1 MAIVLIS
8 IYILALS
15 LIFLYS
21 LGQLN
26 LLLNYRLAQK
36 KADTAQRFDF
46 TKTEEI
52 PWVTLQLP
60 LFNELYVVE
69 RLLEAVAQL
78 DYPKEKLEIQ
88 VLDDSTDESLEITA
102 QLVGGLK
109 EQGFLIEQIKRTNRQ
124 GFKAGALREGLA
136 YAKGEFI
143 AIFDADFIPQASF
156 LKQTVPYFKDSK
168 IGAVQTRWGHTNR
181 NFSVLTKSQAFA
193 LDAHFTIEQV
203 GRNSKNH
210 FINFNGT
217 AGVWRK
223 ACINDAGN
231 WQSDTLTEDLD
242 LSYRSQLKGWKFKYL
257 EHVETPAELP
267 MVISAARSQQFRW
280 NKGGAENFRKMKGR
294 LVNNK
299 DISVK
304 TKIHGLLHLLNSSMF
319 LSVFVVA
326 VLSIPML
333 YLKFYLPQFSLV
345 FKASSIFVFNTLIF
359 YVYYWHAYRKFH
371 GTGFRNFMRYT
382 RDFFTFFT
390 IAMGLSLHNSIAV
403 LEGHMGKKSAFVRT
417 PKFNLGKVGGSWRQN
432 KYLQTQLTVVNWLE
446 GLLML
451 YFIFGIYSAFRLMDY
466 GLLPFH
472 LMLALGF
479 GFVFYK
485 SVTCRV

>member
-1 MAIVLIS
+1 MAIALIS
-8 IYILALS
+8 IYLLALS
-15 LIFLYS
+15 VIFIYS

-36 KADTAQRFDF
+36 KTDKAQQFDF
-46 TKTEEI
+46 SKSHEI

-60 LFNELYVVE
+60 LFNEIYVVE
-69 RLLEAVAQL
+69 RLLEAVAKL
-78 DYPKEKLEIQ
+78 DYPKNKLEIQ
-88 VLDDSTDESLEITA
+88 VLDDSTDESLEITTQIVA
-102 QLVGGLK
+102 GLK
-109 EQGFLIEQIKRTNRQ
+109 QQGFIIQQLKRTNRK

-136 YAKGEFI
+136 VAKGEFI
-143 AIFDADFIPQASF
+143 AIFDADFIPQANF

-203 GRNSKNH
+203 GRNSKGH

-223 ACINDAGN
+223 TCIQDAGN

-242 LSYRSQLKGWKFKYL
+242 LSYRSQLKGWHFKYL
-257 EHVETPAELP
+257 EEVETPAELP

-280 NKGGAENFRKMKGR
+280 NKGGAENFRKLKGR
-294 LVNNK
+294 LLFNK
-299 DISVK
+299 NVAFK
-304 TKIHGLLHLLNSSMF
+304 TKIHGLLHLLNSTMF

-333 YLKFYLPQFSLV
+333 YLKFYLPQFALV
-345 FKASSIFVFNTLIF
+345 FKLSSLFALSTLIF
-359 YVYYWHAYRKFH
+359 FVYYWHAYRKIH
-371 GTGFRNFMRYT
+371 GVGFAYFMRYT

-403 LEGHMGKKSAFVRT
+403 LEGHLGKKSAFVRT
-417 PKFNLGKVGGSWRQN
+417 PKFNLSQLGNQWRKN
-432 KYLQTQLTVVNWLE
+432 KYRQTTLTPVNWLE
-446 GLLML
+446 GLLTL
-451 YFIFGIYSAFRLMDY
+451 YFIFGIYSAFRLTDY

-485 SVTCRV
+485 SVICRA